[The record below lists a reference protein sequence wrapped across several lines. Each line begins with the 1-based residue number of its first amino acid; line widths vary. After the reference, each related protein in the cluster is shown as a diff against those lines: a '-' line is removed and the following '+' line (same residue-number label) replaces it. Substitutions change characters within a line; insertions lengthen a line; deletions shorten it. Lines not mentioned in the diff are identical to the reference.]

1 MTSTF
6 GYAITTLD
14 WRGTLIQIGYN
25 EDYSGLA
32 DIAHLE
38 VETQEPVRAPLPITE
53 TGYRSHFLD
62 RGIVEEAG
70 GPSAFVLAWLEE
82 AARSRGWASIEA
94 ESRQLA
100 LF

>member
-6 GYAITTLD
+6 GYIIETID

-25 EDYSGLA
+25 ADYSGLC
-32 DIAHLE
+32 DIAHIE

-62 RGIVEEAG
+62 RGIVEEIG
-70 GPSAFVLAWLEE
+70 GPSAYVLAWLEQE
-82 AARSRGWASIEA
+82 AKSKRWAFMEA